1 MFDLSAIS
9 TYLVPGIVILC
20 LCVGYIVK
28 NLIPNDSVNRFIP
41 LIAGGLGLVA
51 SVGTAVAAGT
61 PISVDIIVA
70 GLVSGLASTGLYE
83 GFRNLIG
90 DKSSKSE
97 EATE

>member
-1 MFDLSAIS
+1 MFDLSSIS

-41 LIAGGLGLVA
+41 LIAGVLGLVA
-51 SVGTAVAAGT
+51 SVFTAVTAGADIT
-61 PISVDIIVA
+61 VDVCVA

-90 DKSSKSE
+90 SKSDTKE
-97 EATE
+97 VSA

>member
-1 MFDLSAIS
+1 MFDLSSIS

-28 NLIPNDSVNRFIP
+28 NIIPNDSVNRFIP
-41 LIAGGLGLVA
+41 LIAGVLGLVA
-51 SVGTAVAAGT
+51 SVFTAVTAGAAIT
-61 PISVDIIVA
+61 VDVCVA

-90 DKSSKSE
+90 SKSDTKE
-97 EATE
+97 VSA

>member
-1 MFDLSAIS
+1 MFDLSSIS

-41 LIAGGLGLVA
+41 LIVGILGLVA
-51 SVGTAVAAGT
+51 SVFTAVTAGAAIT
-61 PISVDIIVA
+61 VDVCVA

-90 DKSSKSE
+90 SKSDTKE
-97 EATE
+97 VSA

>member
-1 MFDLSAIS
+1 MFDLSSIS
-9 TYLVPGIVILC
+9 TYLIPGIVILC

-41 LIAGGLGLVA
+41 LITGILGLAA
-51 SVGTAVAAGT
+51 SVFTAVTAGAAIT
-61 PISVDIIVA
+61 VDVCVA

-90 DKSSKSE
+90 SKSGTKE
-97 EATE
+97 VSA

>member
-1 MFDLSAIS
+1 MFDLSSIS

-41 LIAGGLGLVA
+41 LIAGILGLVA
-51 SVGTAVAAGT
+51 SVFTAITAGAAIT
-61 PISVDIIVA
+61 IDVCVA

-90 DKSSKSE
+90 SKSDTKE
-97 EATE
+97 VSV

>member
-1 MFDLSAIS
+1 MFDLSSIS

-41 LIAGGLGLVA
+41 LIAGILGLVA
-51 SVGTAVAAGT
+51 SVFTAVTAGAAITGD
-61 PISVDIIVA
+61 VCVA

-90 DKSSKSE
+90 SKSDTKE
-97 EATE
+97 VSA

>member
-1 MFDLSAIS
+1 MFDLSSIS

-41 LIAGGLGLVA
+41 LIAGVLGLVA
-51 SVGTAVAAGT
+51 SVFTAVTAGAT
-61 PISVDIIVA
+61 ITVDVCVA

-90 DKSSKSE
+90 SKSDTKE
-97 EATE
+97 VSA

>member
-1 MFDLSAIS
+1 MFDLSSIS

-41 LIAGGLGLVA
+41 LIAGVLGLVA
-51 SVGTAVAAGT
+51 SVFTTVTAGAAIT
-61 PISVDIIVA
+61 VDVCVA

-90 DKSSKSE
+90 SKSDTKE
-97 EATE
+97 VSA

>member
-1 MFDLSAIS
+1 MFDLSSVS

-41 LIAGGLGLVA
+41 LIAGILGLAA
-51 SVGTAVAAGT
+51 SIFTTVAAGAAIT
-61 PISVDIIVA
+61 VDVCVA

-83 GFRNLIG
+83 GFRNLI
-90 DKSSKSE
+90 SSKSDTKE
-97 EATE
+97 VSA

>member
-1 MFDLSAIS
+1 MFDLSSIS

-28 NLIPNDSVNRFIP
+28 NLVPNDSVNRFIP
-41 LIAGGLGLVA
+41 LIAGVLGLAA
-51 SVGTAVAAGT
+51 SVFTAATTGAAIT
-61 PISVDIIVA
+61 VDVCVA

-90 DKSSKSE
+90 SKPDAKEVS
-97 EATE
+97 A

>member
-1 MFDLSAIS
+1 MFDLSSIS

-41 LIAGGLGLVA
+41 FIAGVLGLAA
-51 SVGTAVAAGT
+51 SVFTAVTAGAAIT
-61 PISVDIIVA
+61 VDVCVA

-90 DKSSKSE
+90 SKSDTKE
-97 EATE
+97 VSV